1 MIFIT
6 GTTGLVG
13 AHLLEFLLSKNHEVK
28 ALIRKEED
36 KKTFRFDTK
45 NVQWI
50 VGDVLDINVI
60 DEALKGVEKVF
71 HCAAIVSYSSK
82 RVSEMKQ
89 INIEGTANIVNLC
102 LENNIEKLCY

>member
-1 MIFIT
+1 MIILDLF
-6 GTTGLVG
+6 
-13 AHLLEFLLSKNHEVK
+13 HLLEYLLSKNYEVK

-60 DEALKGVEKVF
+60 DEALKGVEKVMVISPD
-71 HCAAIVSYSSK
+71 AAT
-82 RVSEMKQ
+82 E
-89 INIEGTANIVNLC
+89 
-102 LENNIEKLCY
+102 